1 MRCHPCPNLFNRQNS
16 PRQEPREAAPRTAV
30 MSNAV
35 ASLLSPNIPFPTW
48 EKVLAIAELYLIYC
62 HSQPL
67 PLFQKEGFLD
77 SLRSRDPEIVY
88 AMLALSIR
96 FSQDESSQTGGF
108 TSLVNGY
115 TEVARGLVMRRV
127 SEGPIELST
136 LQSLCLL
143 SLVDFASNTT
153 TDVSE

>member
-1 MRCHPCPNLFNRQNS
+1 M
-16 PRQEPREAAPRTAV
+16 
-30 MSNAV
+30 
-35 ASLLSPNIPFPTW
+35 
-48 EKVLAIAELYLIYC
+48 AELYLTYC

-67 PLFQKEGFLD
+67 PLFQKEGFLN
-77 SLRSRDPEIVY
+77 SLGSRDPEIVY

-96 FSQDESSQTGGF
+96 FSPEESSRTGGF
-108 TSLVNGY
+108 TSLINGY

-143 SLVDFASNTT
+143 SLVDFASNVAA
-153 TDVSE
+153 DMLNGQLC